1 MRGHRAREVRT
12 RAGDARHHL
21 LPKPVSI
28 ERRKHAGD
36 RLLAVIAAAREFGS
50 APGSQEENI
59 QRTADIRR
67 ARHTLGDANLGDER
81 PSLVRQGAHMKAT
94 QPVAQ
99 DPALSAPMLV
109 FGLSS
114 HPFALFE
121 PSPRLA
127 QVNTAPDGLLHT
139 SA

>member
-1 MRGHRAREVRT
+1 MQIVEILT
-12 RAGDARHHL
+12 DATVVFFFANTL
-21 LPKPVSI
+21 YVISYMLTSMFWL
-28 ERRKHAGD
+28 

-127 QVNTAPDGLLHT
+127 QVNKAPDRLLHT

>member
-1 MRGHRAREVRT
+1 VRT
-12 RAGDARHHL
+12 RAGDAHHL

-28 ERRKHAGD
+28 ERRKHARGTNIPSSRA
-36 RLLAVIAAAREFGS
+36 RLKYVLLQAH
-50 APGSQEENI
+50 
-59 QRTADIRR
+59 RR
-67 ARHTLGDANLGDER
+67 KIFKEPLTSGARHTLGDANLGDER
-81 PSLVRQGAHMKAT
+81 PSLVRQGAHMKAM

-127 QVNTAPDGLLHT
+127 QVDKAPDRLLHT

>member
-1 MRGHRAREVRT
+1 
-12 RAGDARHHL
+12 
-21 LPKPVSI
+21 
-28 ERRKHAGD
+28 
-36 RLLAVIAAAREFGS
+36 
-50 APGSQEENI
+50 
-59 QRTADIRR
+59 
-67 ARHTLGDANLGDER
+67 
-81 PSLVRQGAHMKAT
+81 LVRQGAHMKAT

-121 PSPRLA
+121 RSPRLA
-127 QVNTAPDGLLHT
+127 QVNKAPDRLLHT